1 MLNGWNAKHTLATVA
16 MLLVFALV
24 LVFILMRD
32 GDDDKT
38 PAASTTTPT
47 TAATTATTAQPATKT
62 PAAGPLVVAPGRVGA
77 AQVGMSKSQAAA
89 TGLFNTDVDFG
100 ADDCRGVQPL
110 QWKKA
115 FGSVD
120 VLTDDSGSITSMGV
134 TQGGPETAKGIGVG
148 SSLGEVMAAYPDLS
162 SISEA
167 GFDQAGAYL
176 SSNSLWLGFL
186 FDVKAIG
193 ITDESKVTFM
203 EVTRGSKPDLIRDGC

>member
-1 MLNGWNAKHTLATVA
+1 MLNGWNAKHTLATIA

-24 LVFILMRD
+24 LVFVLVRD
-32 GDDDKT
+32 GDDET
-38 PAASTTTPT
+38 PAAATTTAT
-47 TAATTATTAQPATKT
+47 SVVTTATTAPPATKAPT
-62 PAAGPLVVAPGRVGA
+62 AGPLVVAPGRVGA

-89 TGLFNTDVDFG
+89 TGLFDTDVDFG

-120 VLTDDSGSITSMGV
+120 VLTDDSGAITSMGV

-162 SISEA
+162 PVAEA

-176 SSNSLWLGFL
+176 SSNNLWLGFL